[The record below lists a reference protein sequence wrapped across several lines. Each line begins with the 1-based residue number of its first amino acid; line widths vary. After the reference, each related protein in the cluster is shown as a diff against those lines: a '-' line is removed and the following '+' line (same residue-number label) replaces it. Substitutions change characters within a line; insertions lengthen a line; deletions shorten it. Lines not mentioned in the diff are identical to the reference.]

1 MDRQRYMSGGT
12 TYVTNPGQQNVQVE
26 FRSERVDLPADATV
40 SLNGVG

>member
-1 MDRQRYMSGGT
+1 MDRQGYLSGRT
-12 TYVTNPGQQNVQVE
+12 MYVTNPGQQNVQVE